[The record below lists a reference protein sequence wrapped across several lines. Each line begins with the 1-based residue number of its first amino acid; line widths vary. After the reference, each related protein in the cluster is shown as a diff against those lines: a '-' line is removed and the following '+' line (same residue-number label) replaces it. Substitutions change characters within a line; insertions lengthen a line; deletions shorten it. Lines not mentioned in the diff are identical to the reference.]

1 MLGETEKWDHS
12 FPKWEKQT
20 ICIVIFLYRTALSF
34 PGSLTIDIV
43 IFLASMVKAG
53 RYQMSET
60 MTLDRFML
68 LSLLLTAG
76 Q

>member
-1 MLGETEKWDHS
+1 MLSETEKWDHS

-20 ICIVIFLYRTALSF
+20 ICIVFFLYLIALNF
-34 PGSLTIDIV
+34 HGSLTIDIV

-60 MTLDRFML
+60 MTFDRFLL
-68 LSLLLTAG
+68 LSLLLTA
-76 Q
+76 